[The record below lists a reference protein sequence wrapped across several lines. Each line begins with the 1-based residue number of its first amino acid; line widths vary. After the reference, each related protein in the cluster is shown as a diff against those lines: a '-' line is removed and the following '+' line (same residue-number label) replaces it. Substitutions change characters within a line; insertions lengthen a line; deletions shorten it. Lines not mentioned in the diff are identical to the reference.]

1 MSELVDSASNAME
14 GLKVT
19 EDLPMYQDSD
29 TGSMIGSSVSKSSKT
44 KIEIDAAMYTQAMD
58 VINKL
63 LEKVY

>member
-14 GLKVT
+14 GLK
-19 EDLPMYQDSD
+19 DLPMYQDSD
-29 TGSMIGSSVSKSSKT
+29 AGSMIGSSVSKSSKT
-44 KIEIDAAMYTQAMD
+44 KMEIDASMYTQAMD